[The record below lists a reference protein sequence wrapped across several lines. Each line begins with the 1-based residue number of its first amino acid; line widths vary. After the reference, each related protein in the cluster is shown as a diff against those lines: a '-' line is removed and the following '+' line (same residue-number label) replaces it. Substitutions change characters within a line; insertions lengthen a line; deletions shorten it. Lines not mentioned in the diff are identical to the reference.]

1 MMGFLETKG
10 VQEAVF
16 RRKAAK
22 SAPKGGRVHGPFSLK
37 SGVMRRPRADANC
50 LHFHAPLQVAIQ

>member
-22 SAPKGGRVHGPFSLK
+22 SAPKGAAFTALLALK
-37 SGVMRRPRADANC
+37 AGS
-50 LHFHAPLQVAIQ
+50 